1 MSYAHF
7 LLFGA
12 LGGFARGMF
21 GAYKNSLKI
30 GNGKKVEMG
39 KLLLNIGAATII
51 GAVVG
56 LIVDHN
62 PITACTAGYA
72 GIDIIE
78 TVVKLKK

>member
-12 LGGFARGMF
+12 IGGLARGLL
-21 GAYKNSLKI
+21 GAYKNSLHIGHEKKI
-30 GNGKKVEMG
+30 NWGKMF
-39 KLLLNIGAATII
+39 LNIGAATVV

-56 LIVDHN
+56 LVVDMN
-62 PITACTAGYA
+62 PITACCAGYA

-78 TVVKLKK
+78 SVVKLSK